1 MKGCAGLCRAVQG
14 CAGLCRVARVRL
26 QGVSHQMLI
35 ESPFV
40 SVVKTPRMHASSVP
54 FGSSSVAN
62 ASQSGWSFAKVPRL
76 SSAVS
81 TTSSAES
88 AIPRVRISQRGI
100 STAPSGALNSRT
112 PTWCPL
118 SSGAPASRMRNSIG
132 WGIFPPGRRA
142 ISCSSVEAGS
152 MILSPSRRDS
162 TSIASAETARRV
174 SLHRPAKG
182 RAVGVGIMGESG
194 STSKGSPTTSAYRRR
209 RVRCAMLP
217 SASPFAAC
225 AAAAARALARADAAK
240 APEGAASPRDIA
252 SAAASIASS
261 SASASPSSSSSLST
275 TKGSCTRRGG
285 GGGPR
290 RSRRSGAVGAPLGAP
305 RAGAPVREG
314 AA

>member
-1 MKGCAGLCRAVQG
+1 M
-14 CAGLCRVARVRL
+14 
-26 QGVSHQMLI
+26 
-35 ESPFV
+35 

-62 ASQSGWSFAKVPRL
+62 ASQSGWSFAKVPRR

-88 AIPRVRISQRGI
+88 AIPRVRINQRGI

-194 STSKGSPTTSAYRRR
+194 STSKGLPTTSAYRRR

-217 SASPFAAC
+217 SAPPFAAC
-225 AAAAARALARADAAK
+225 AAAARALARADAAK

-252 SAAASIASS
+252 SAAASMASS

-275 TKGSCTRRGG
+275 TKGSCTRGGGGGG

-305 RAGAPVREG
+305 RAGEAVREG